1 MEKVEAARL
10 IPQERSQQRTVEEI
24 VEILVPQIQVIRQER
39 VSERVVEQIVAVLQI
54 QEHDV
59 EVFKVTPL
67 ERVLGRKRKRSWRWG
82 KSFFRSA
89 SVWTT
94 VED

>member
-59 EVFKVTPL
+59 EV
-67 ERVLGRKRKRSWRWG
+67 RCSGCRNARGRDRG
-82 KSFFRSA
+82 GGANHSFGA
-89 SVWTT
+89 LACGTT